1 MKVTTKVVNGW
12 LAKSYIDQE
21 KMVRLL

>member
-1 MKVTTKVVNGW
+1 VTTRVVKGW